1 MKKSRK
7 LILHRETLH
16 SMELRGVAG
25 ADFAPSQY
33 CTTAC
38 QRTTVCDG
46 EETYG
51 YCPNTYE
58 NCSVQPY
65 CQTGGACSTSGSCME
80 V

>member
-25 ADFAPSQY
+25 GVPGSLNNCTDICLTAPD
-33 CTTAC
+33 CN
-38 QRTTVCDG
+38 
-46 EETYG
+46 ENTYG

-58 NCSVQPY
+58 NCSRAPY
-65 CQTGGACSTSGSCME
+65 CATGGACPSEAC
-80 V
+80 